1 MKHVYVLQW
10 GFHSSNEGGEYES
23 FWSTK
28 EKADKA
34 LMEEV
39 FCRGLEQQRSRK
51 TKELSDI
58 WSDGDYYIYV
68 QQITVDE
75 EL

>member
-10 GFHSSNEGGEYES
+10 GFYSNNEGAEYGS
-23 FWSTK
+23 FRSTK

-34 LMEEV
+34 LMEKV
-39 FCRGLEQQRSRK
+39 FCRGLEPQFSRK
-51 TKELSDI
+51 TKKLSDI